1 MGNVSS
7 SYHPTTRKQLAGPK
21 EIVPIPAK
29 VVTPDGRLEEFR
41 RRTTAEEAVS
51 GHQGCYLCS
60 SDSMAV
66 GSAAPRLPDDYILQ
80 FGQIYF
86 IMPLSKLLAPL
97 SLQDLCVLAIKA
109 SVAIGNSESSTHLSA
124 GSVSGRVQV
133 RWLSLRVRKQGAYGE
148 LLSCP
153 KLASLR
159 KIKSLPR

>member
-7 SYHPTTRKQLAGPK
+7 SYHPTTRRQLAGAK
-21 EIVPIPAK
+21 EIIPIPAK

-51 GHQGCYLCS
+51 GHPSCYLCS

-66 GSAAPRLPDDYILQ
+66 GSAAPRLPEDYVLQ

-86 IMPLSKLLAPL
+86 ILPLSKVLVPL

-109 SVAIGNSESSTHLSA
+109 SVAIGNSDSA
-124 GSVSGRVQV
+124 GLTGGSGSGRVPF
-133 RWLSLRVRKQGAYGE
+133 RKSSLRVRKQGPYGDF
-148 LLSCP
+148 LSCP